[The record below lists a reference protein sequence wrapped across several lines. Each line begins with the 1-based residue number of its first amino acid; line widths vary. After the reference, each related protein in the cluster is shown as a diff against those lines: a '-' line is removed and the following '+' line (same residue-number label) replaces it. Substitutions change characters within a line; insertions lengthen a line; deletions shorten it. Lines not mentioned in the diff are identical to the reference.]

1 MTSSVSGIASAIAAI
16 LWQFGLIIVVSAI
29 VPFFA
34 AHRWG
39 GTSRRKRQAIYSVVG
54 FVGIIIGLM
63 VTIHRLKYA
72 TSGA

>member
-1 MTSSVSGIASAIAAI
+1 MTPSISGIASAIAAI
-16 LWQFGLIIVVSAI
+16 LWQFGLIIVASAA
-29 VPFFA
+29 VAFFA
-34 AHRWG
+34 AHKWG